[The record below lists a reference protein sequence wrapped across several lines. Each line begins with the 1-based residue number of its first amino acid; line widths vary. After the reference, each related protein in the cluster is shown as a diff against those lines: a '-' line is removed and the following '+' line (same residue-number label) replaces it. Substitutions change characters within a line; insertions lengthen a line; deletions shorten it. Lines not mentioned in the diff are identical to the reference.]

1 MKDAPSWYPL
11 SVDAVSRVIVRDA
24 QNNIFAVTPSID
36 EAALIVLVMNS
47 AARRDFGDGRP

>member
-1 MKDAPSWYPL
+1 MKDAASWYPL

-24 QNNIFAVTPSID
+24 QNNIFAVTPSIG

-47 AARRDFGDGRP
+47 AARRDFGDGKP